1 MPTELREGPWPFGN
15 LIEGDIFS
23 AHVNSTQDVR
33 CPRVT
38 FYPASVLFSR
48 YREGAS
54 DGIVSFFHAAPVSN
68 QTGNDSVI
76 LSDSDDDVE
85 DNVYLPS
92 DVMTLVEDNIQ
103 DIIESTMNKYDV
115 DFQLTK
121 GDKILEKRV
130 AKLEQKTT
138 EVDENFND
146 IQKSLDETMRLLYND
161 FAPLIKE
168 LPPITIVD
176 DGVLPINDLTS
187 HQTATLMK
195 YGSPKSAKKH
205 FSPDDGRRP
214 LGVAMKKVTQVRQCL
229 LGNNTSETTV
239 SDAEGNIVQEITV
252 PDVVALEQVDVTHK
266 PLPPI
271 GPIPRPTPQPGDIVY
286 VMKLS
291 FYGLWSRAKIIEILP
306 KGTKENNVSSEY
318 ISDMFKVKFESTY
331 RKSNPVK
338 VVQGKQM
345 AYPTPCPM
353 RYHVGTRVIA
363 IFSEDERSKESFY
376 AGVIA
381 EPPKSMNK
389 FRYLVF
395 FDDGYAQYISHEK
408 ILLVCESSKQVWEDI
423 HPDSRDFVR
432 KYLEQYPE
440 RPMVKLQQGQ
450 IVKTEWSGKWW
461 IARVVEVDGSMVKM
475 HFDADNRSEWI
486 YRGSTRLG
494 PLFAELAKG
503 AYRKEQGTFRHRG
516 LGIAS
521 LKKRNMPYVEYT
533 RNTDTEDT
541 KTSESA
547 PVRSVARKSTTR
559 LPDYYQENIPNQ
571 SALSQERLS
580 QVGKVEEVI
589 ITTKAKPRSFTRHQ
603 CSPRCLTENT
613 FDLKNFRG
621 VNPLWIPIICG
632 WRREIIH
639 FRTKRVIVYRTPC
652 GRRLRR
658 MDELH
663 RYLNVT
669 RAHLGVDLF
678 DFDHWVHIAAEY
690 TLINPGFIKIKDL
703 SYGIENVPVPCVNSI
718 DHTVPDYVPYSTVR
732 QPTAGVFLNTDQE
745 FLTGC
750 NCEDDCN
757 DRSKCSCWQLT
768 IQGTGY
774 GSSGVV
780 DTTIGYNY
788 KRLPEPV
795 ITGIY
800 ECNSRCKC
808 STTCMNRVAQQ
819 PLQLRLQVFKTE
831 NRGWG
836 IRTLHDIPQGTFI
849 CIYAGHLLTDQEANE
864 GGKNYG
870 DEYLAELNYI
880 EAVERMKEGYES
892 DILEDDDGDA
902 EEKQVNQ
909 GHSKPTKELE
919 TGSGKESSGES
930 EEENSQDTRGM
941 DSDEEFRPNWVKKK
955 VASNAG
961 SSINTRLRER
971 TSRHSSNDSEGKE
984 KKVKKVITKVE
995 KQVLQHSTSEDV
1007 IVLSDEEDTDIVRKP
1022 SKFAVTEEPKKGTEL
1037 TWDYSYDIGSVPGKV
1052 LHCHCGSTEC
1062 RGRLL

>member
-1 MPTELREGPWPFGN
+1 MASKPNNKPEEIVIDSDDDCEYLSKSSNRPFTECCNLNCISGEDISISPVFVLTYYGIKYSKGKNRKVCAKCFGEAFEHYEYLGRALVNHKPLIN
-15 LIEGDIFS
+15 LNFPC
-23 AHVNSTQDVR
+23 R
-33 CPRVT
+33 
-38 FYPASVLFSR
+38 
-48 YREGAS
+48 
-54 DGIVSFFHAAPVSN
+54 
-68 QTGNDSVI
+68 NDSVI

-115 DFQLTK
+115 NFQLNK

-146 IQKSLDETMRLLYND
+146 IQKSLDETMSLLYND

-176 DGVLPINDLTS
+176 DG
-187 HQTATLMK
+187 
-195 YGSPKSAKKH
+195 
-205 FSPDDGRRP
+205 
-214 LGVAMKKVTQVRQCL
+214 
-229 LGNNTSETTV
+229 
-239 SDAEGNIVQEITV
+239 GNIVQEMVV

-571 SALSQERLS
+571 IALGQERLS

-780 DTTIGYNY
+780 DTTVGYNY

-892 DILEDDDGDA
+892 DILEDDEGDT

-984 KKVKKVITKVE
+984 KKLKNVITKVE